1 MKEAQREAFR
11 ASPSDPTMSRVIEKP
26 TEKTTAA
33 TAVYRQLR
41 QDILKGEFKPGQKLQ
56 IDGLAER
63 YEVGTNPVREA
74 LNRLSSERL
83 VDRQDQRG
91 FFVPQI
97 SVDSLRELVKTR
109 CWLETI
115 AVQESI
121 ARRDQTWE
129 ENLVLAFHRLSRTP
143 WSLQPDQSRA
153 ALVGNPDWEE
163 RHRAF
168 HLALIANCGSRWLIG
183 FCEDLM
189 YQAER
194 YRYIAVSST
203 YPKRITNDEHR
214 GIMDAAIDGDAA
226 LAVQRLTAHYQ
237 LTLMIIENQIQS
249 VN

>member
-1 MKEAQREAFR
+1 
-11 ASPSDPTMSRVIEKP
+11 MSKLIDRPVEKM
-26 TEKTTAA
+26 TAA
-33 TAVYRQLR
+33 TAVYQRLR

-63 YEVGTNPVREA
+63 YDVGTNPVREA

-83 VDRQDQRG
+83 VDRHDQRG
-91 FFVPQI
+91 FSVPPI

-115 AVQESI
+115 AVTESV
-121 ARRDQTWE
+121 ARRDQAWE
-129 ENLVLAFHRLSRTP
+129 ENLVLAYHRLSRTP
-143 WSLQPDQSRA
+143 WNLPQDQPRHG
-153 ALVGNPDWEE
+153 VPGNQDWEQ

-194 YRYIAVSST
+194 YRYIAVSAT
-203 YPKRITNDEHR
+203 YPNRITNDEHR
-214 GIMDAAIDGDAA
+214 GIMDAAIDGNAP
-226 LAVQRLTAHYQ
+226 LAVELLNRHYQ
-237 LTLMIIENQIQS
+237 LTLSIIENQIQTA
-249 VN
+249 N